1 MLKIAF
7 IEDDL
12 NTLKSLQ
19 EVLKLQPAIVCSVAA
34 ESVESFWELLPDR
47 VVLDVI
53 FVDIQLPGLSGLE
66 VLPNLKKR
74 FPDAEI
80 VMFTQF
86 EEEEHLLKALHAGAS
101 GYLLKGFPILQ
112 LPEMIQSIALGG
124 ALISPKMAKKLITY
138 HNPTSSPTSDLLS
151 PKELQILKIF
161 AAGESYE
168 EAAEML
174 SMTIDGIRYHVKNI
188 YKKLHVNNKIDA
200 IRALKD
206 ELI

>member
-1 MLKIAF
+1 
-7 IEDDL
+7 
-12 NTLKSLQ
+12 
-19 EVLKLQPAIVCSVAA
+19 VLKLQPAIVCSVAA

-151 PKELQILKIF
+151 PKELQILKTTLYSLILI
-161 AAGESYE
+161 AP
-168 EAAEML
+168 
-174 SMTIDGIRYHVKNI
+174 
-188 YKKLHVNNKIDA
+188 
-200 IRALKD
+200 LK
-206 ELI
+206 

>member
-7 IEDDL
+7 IEDDVT
-12 NTLKSLQ
+12 TLKSLQ

-34 ESVESFWELLPDR
+34 ESVERFWELLPDR

-53 FVDIQLPGLSGLE
+53 FVDIQLPGLSGIE
-66 VLPNLKKR
+66 VLPALKKR
-74 FPDAEI
+74 FPESEI

-86 EEEEHLLKALHAGAS
+86 EDEEHLLKALHAGAS
-101 GYLLKGFPILQ
+101 GYLLKGFPIMQ
-112 LPEMIQSIALGG
+112 LPEMIQSIAGGG
-124 ALISPKMAKKLITY
+124 ALISPKMAKKLIAY
-138 HNPTSSPTSDLLS
+138 HNPSSSSQTSMLS

-168 EAAEML
+168 EAAEMMN
-174 SMTIDGIRYHVKNI
+174 MTIDGIRYHVKNI

-200 IRALKD
+200 IRALRD

>member
-19 EVLKLQPAIVCSVAA
+19 EVLKLQPSIVCSVAA

-74 FPDAEI
+74 FPDA
-80 VMFTQF
+80 
-86 EEEEHLLKALHAGAS
+86 
-101 GYLLKGFPILQ
+101 
-112 LPEMIQSIALGG
+112 
-124 ALISPKMAKKLITY
+124 
-138 HNPTSSPTSDLLS
+138 
-151 PKELQILKIF
+151 
-161 AAGESYE
+161 
-168 EAAEML
+168 
-174 SMTIDGIRYHVKNI
+174 
-188 YKKLHVNNKIDA
+188 
-200 IRALKD
+200 
-206 ELI
+206 